1 MPIGRTDAPVRSI
14 LSRIDNRRGIW
25 HHGDMIYLWLTL
37 LVLLNG
43 LWLILVVFGLPGN
56 WLMALMTALFAWWR
70 WDEGLFSGWTL
81 IAVAVLALIG
91 EAIEFLAG
99 MVGARKAGASWQA
112 SIVGLFGALVGAVMG
127 TVVFPVPIVG
137 TILGT
142 CLGAGICVWA
152 VETSRGEHPQRSMQR
167 AVGAGV
173 GKFLG
178 IVGKLAVGVVI
189 WLIIAIAAFWP

>member
-1 MPIGRTDAPVRSI
+1 MYYA
-14 LSRIDNRRGIW
+14 
-25 HHGDMIYLWLTL
+25 WLVI

-43 LWLILVVFGLPGN
+43 LWLATVLFGLPGN
-56 WLMALMTALFAWWR
+56 WLMVLMTSLFAWWR
-70 WDEGLFSGWTL
+70 WEDGVFSGWTL
-81 IAVAVLALIG
+81 IAVAILALIG
-91 EAIEFLAG
+91 EVIEFLAG
-99 MVGARKAGASWQA
+99 MVGARKAGASWRA
-112 SIVGLFGALVGAVMG
+112 SIVGLFGAVIGAVAG

-152 VETSRGEHPQRSMQR
+152 VEVSRGEQPDISVER

-178 IVGKLAVGVVI
+178 IVGKFVVGIVI
-189 WLIIAIAAFWP
+189 WLVIAVAAFWP

>member
-1 MPIGRTDAPVRSI
+1 
-14 LSRIDNRRGIW
+14 
-25 HHGDMIYLWLTL
+25 MIYLWLTL

-56 WLMALMTALFAWWR
+56 WLMALTTSLFAWWR

-91 EAIEFLAG
+91 EVIEFLAG
-99 MVGARKAGASWQA
+99 MVGAKRAGASWQA

-152 VETSRGEHPQRSMQR
+152 VETSRGERPERSMQR

>member
-1 MPIGRTDAPVRSI
+1 MPADLASWEGM
-14 LSRIDNRRGIW
+14 L
-25 HHGDMIYLWLTL
+25 YLWLTI

-43 LWLILVVFGLPGN
+43 LWLVLVLFSLPGT
-56 WLMALMTALFAWWR
+56 WFMLITTALFAWWR

-81 IAVAVLALIG
+81 IVVAVLALVG
-91 EAIEFLAG
+91 ELIEFLAG

-112 SIVGLFGALVGAVMG
+112 SIVGLFGALVGAVAG

-142 CLGAGICVWA
+142 CLGAGLCVWA
-152 VETSRGEHPQRSMQR
+152 VEASRGEHPDRSMQS
-167 AVGAGV
+167 AVGAGM

-178 IVGKLAVGVVI
+178 IVGKFGVGILI
-189 WLIIAIAAFWP
+189 WLIIAVAAYWP